1 MCVEVLAVDLLMDA
15 LADIARGMLTLTDV
29 SVGVLVGVN
38 VNAFAGVTA
47 VFEFAMSDLSEEI
60 CC

>member
-1 MCVEVLAVDLLMDA
+1 MLAVDLLMDA

-29 SVGVLVGVN
+29 SGGVLAGVN
-38 VNAFAGVTA
+38 INAFAGVTA
-47 VFEFAMSDLSEEI
+47 AFEFEMSDSSKEF

>member
-1 MCVEVLAVDLLMDA
+1 MLAVDWLMDA

-29 SVGVLVGVN
+29 SVGVLAGVN
-38 VNAFAGVTA
+38 VNAFACVMA
-47 VFEFAMSDLSEEI
+47 AFEFTVPDSSKEF